1 MASKPAQKKA
11 QPKKPAARKTAAGFV
26 AARAVPLALTMRQ
39 QRFVDE
45 YMVDLNGKQ
54 AAIRAGY
61 SAVTA
66 EQIAY
71 QLIQKTSVLAAIAA
85 ARKAQQER
93 TQIDADR
100 VVLEAWHIAT
110 ADTRELVQVKL
121 GCCRHCWGEGHKRQR
136 TLAEFNSEREK
147 HRAKGEADT
156 DWDDQGGIGFNP
168 LRDPH
173 AACPECHGDG
183 AARVVLGDTRK
194 LSGAALALFAGAK
207 QGKHGIEVQMHSKMD
222 ALEKLAKHFG
232 LYEKD
237 NQQKTDPLASLLHAI
252 ASGSGNGFAPVA
264 ADPERAAPAEK
275 PSAFKPVQNPL
286 DD

>member
-1 MASKPAQKKA
+1 
-11 QPKKPAARKTAAGFV
+11 
-26 AARAVPLALTMRQ
+26 
-39 QRFVDE
+39 
-45 YMVDLNGKQ
+45 MVDLNATQ

-61 SAVTA
+61 STRTA
-66 EQIAY
+66 QEQSSRLLSNVMVQAQI
-71 QLIQKTSVLAAIAA
+71 SV

-100 VVLEAWHIAT
+100 VVMEAWHIAT
-110 ADTRELVQVKL
+110 ADTRELVQVKV

-136 TLAEFNSEREK
+136 TLTEFNSDREK
-147 HRAKGEADT
+147 HSAKGESDAD
-156 DWDDQGGIGFNP
+156 WGDQGGIGFNP
-168 LRDPH
+168 LREPH
-173 AACPECHGDG
+173 STCPECHGDG
-183 AARVVLGDTRK
+183 AARVVLGDTRR

-207 QGKHGIEVQMHSKMD
+207 QGRNGIEVQMHSKMD

-264 ADPERAAPAEK
+264 TDPERAAPAEK
-275 PSAFKPVQNPL
+275 PSAFKPVQDPL

>member
-1 MASKPAQKKA
+1 
-11 QPKKPAARKTAAGFV
+11 
-26 AARAVPLALTMRQ
+26 MRQ

-45 YMVDLNGKQ
+45 YMVDLNGTQ

-61 SAVTA
+61 SARTA
-66 EQIAY
+66 NEQAARMLAIVS
-71 QLIQKTSVLAAIAA
+71 IQAAIAV

-110 ADTRELVQVKL
+110 ADTRELVQVKV

-136 TLAEFNSEREK
+136 TLTEFNSDREK

-168 LRDPH
+168 LAVPH
-173 AACPECHGDG
+173 ETCPECHGDG

-252 ASGSGNGFAPVA
+252 ASGGGNGFAPVA
-264 ADPERAAPAEK
+264 TDPERSAPAEK
-275 PSAFKPVQNPL
+275 PSAFKPVQGPL
-286 DD
+286 DDD